1 MKKSEKIQAIS
12 LIIYLIACVTTLAL
26 ILVFRNIYTIIA
38 FGLVLVVGYLFIH
51 LLHSI
56 NYYYVCPKCKH
67 TFKINI
73 LEDIFSHN
81 GGKLGKK
88 VECPSCGEKTYIRYV
103 PI

>member
-38 FGLVLVVGYLFIH
+38 FGLVLVVGYLLIH

-67 TFKINI
+67 NFKINI

-88 VECPSCGEKTYIRYV
+88 VECPSCGEKTYMRDE
-103 PI
+103 PR

>member
-26 ILVFRNIYTIIA
+26 ILVFRNIYTIVA
-38 FGLVLVVGYLFIH
+38 FGLVLVVGYLLIH

-88 VECPSCGEKTYIRYV
+88 VECPSCGEKTYMRDE
-103 PI
+103 PR

>member
-12 LIIYLIACVTTLAL
+12 LIIYLIACVTGLVL
-26 ILVFRNIYTIIA
+26 ILVFKNIYAILA
-38 FGLVLVVGYLFIH
+38 FALVLVIGYLLMH

-67 TFKINI
+67 TFKINV

-88 VECPSCGEKTYIRYV
+88 VTCPSCGEKAYMKDE
-103 PI
+103 PK